1 MKKTD
6 YRVPNVTVT
15 LLEPSML
22 LSSSPLS
29 VGYSDETTTGDA
41 NARGYGF
48 DDYDEEED
56 YDPWARSRNSDYDW

>member
-41 NARGYGF
+41 NAREYDF
-48 DDYDEEED
+48 DDDEED